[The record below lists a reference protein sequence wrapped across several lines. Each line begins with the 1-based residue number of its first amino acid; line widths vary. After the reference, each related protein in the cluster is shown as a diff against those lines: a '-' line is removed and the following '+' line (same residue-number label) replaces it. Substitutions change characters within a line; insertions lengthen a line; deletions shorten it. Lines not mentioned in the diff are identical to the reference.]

1 MIFRGKTR
9 KGGILM
15 DTTLSEKQVWEY
27 ILALKNDE
35 ISFEELKMQLPAETY
50 NRLEKSFILDD
61 NPIVWSS

>member
-1 MIFRGKTR
+1 
-9 KGGILM
+9 M

-35 ISFEELKMQLPAETY
+35 ISFEDLKMQLPTEAY

-61 NPIVWSS
+61 NPIVWNS